1 MGASGSGKTTLLNCI
16 STIDTVT
23 SGHIYVEEKDITML
37 HRAQLADFRGKKLGF
52 IFQNFNL
59 LDTLTAYENISLA
72 LSIAGAKPSEIEQR
86 IPQIAQALNIQDVLD
101 KYNKKQPTY
110 RQITGLVVRKN
121 PFVRNATGKIVRA
134 KVNIDEADDQ
144 SR

>member
-1 MGASGSGKTTLLNCI
+1 MSPDEQMI
-16 STIDTVT
+16 
-23 SGHIYVEEKDITML
+23 H
-37 HRAQLADFRGKKLGF
+37 KKL
-52 IFQNFNL
+52 
-59 LDTLTAYENISLA
+59 
-72 LSIAGAKPSEIEQR
+72 
-86 IPQIAQALNIQDVLD
+86 QDVLD